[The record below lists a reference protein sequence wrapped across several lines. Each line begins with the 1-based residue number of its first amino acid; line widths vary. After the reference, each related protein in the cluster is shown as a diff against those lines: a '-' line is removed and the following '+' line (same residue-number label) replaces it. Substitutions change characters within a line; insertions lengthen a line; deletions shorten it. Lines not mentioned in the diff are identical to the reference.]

1 MRLLL
6 AMTKRIF
13 LPSKGAEDWRA
24 LLADPDKHWRTGY
37 SARSAAARWENA
49 DGLPDEIRTVFEE
62 AGLDPVELL
71 AAFPEWKTPLP
82 GGRRESQ
89 TDILALVRTAR
100 GLFVAGVE
108 AKVAEPFGPTVSE
121 WLADASPGKVE
132 RLTFLREKLGLRED
146 VSALRY
152 QLLHRTASAI
162 IEAERFGAV
171 GAAMIVQSFSQAG
184 AWKADFVAFLAA
196 MRIDEK
202 RVRAGN
208 PALVLAWAQGPS
220 SVG

>member
-1 MRLLL
+1 MRLLSL
-6 AMTKRIF
+6 MTKRIF
-13 LPSKGAEDWRA
+13 LPTNGAEDWRA
-24 LLADPDKHWRTGY
+24 LLADPDKHWRAGY
-37 SARSAAARWENA
+37 SARSAAERWEAAN
-49 DGLPDEIRTVFEE
+49 GLPDEISAVLEH
-62 AGLDPVELL
+62 AGLGPVELL

-89 TDILALVRTAR
+89 TDVLALVRTAR

-132 RLTFLREKLGLRED
+132 RLTFLREKLGLHED

-162 IEAERFGAV
+162 IEAERFGAA
-171 GAAMIVQSFSQAG
+171 GAAMIVHSFSQTG
-184 AWKADFVAFLAA
+184 AWKADFMAFLAA
-196 MRIDEK
+196 MRIEETRLRD
-202 RVRAGN
+202 GN
-208 PALVLAWAQGPS
+208 PTLVLAWAQGPS
-220 SVG
+220 PGD